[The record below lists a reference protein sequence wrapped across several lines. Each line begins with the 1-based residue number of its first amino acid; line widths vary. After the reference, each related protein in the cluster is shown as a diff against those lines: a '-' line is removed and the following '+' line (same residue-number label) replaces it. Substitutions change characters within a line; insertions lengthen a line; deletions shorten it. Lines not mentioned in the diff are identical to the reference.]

1 MGLGA
6 SLAALNSTYSAIAAR
21 QREIGTLR
29 AIGFGPIPIVVSIV
43 AETLSLAAVGAAA
56 GALAIWTIIGN
67 EFFVVGG
74 AYGVLVLR
82 LSVDGALCVA
92 GLGWSLAFGAIGA
105 SVAAGRAVYMN
116 VAATLREA

>member
-1 MGLGA
+1 MNFCSSCGH
-6 SLAALNSTYSAIAAR
+6 
-21 QREIGTLR
+21 EVELR
-29 AIGFGPIPIVVSIV
+29 TPPGDTRRRFVWGICYTIPIPIVVSIV

-56 GALAIWTIIGN
+56 GALAIWTIIDN

-92 GLGWSLAFGAIGA
+92 GLGWSLAIGAIGA
-105 SVAAGRAVYMN
+105 SVPAGRAVYMN

>member
-1 MGLGA
+1 M
-6 SLAALNSTYSAIAAR
+6 NSTYSAVAAR

-43 AETLSLAAVGAAA
+43 AETLSLAAVEAAA
-56 GALAIWTIIGN
+56 GALAIWTIIDN
-67 EFFVVGG
+67 DFFVVGG

-92 GLGWSLAFGAIGA
+92 GLGWSLAIGAIGA
-105 SVAAGRAVYMN
+105 SVPAGRAVYMN

>member
-1 MGLGA
+1 M
-6 SLAALNSTYSAIAAR
+6 
-21 QREIGTLR
+21 
-29 AIGFGPIPIVVSIV
+29 
-43 AETLSLAAVGAAA
+43 AETLSLAAVGADA
-56 GALAIWTIIGN
+56 GALAIWTIIDN

-92 GLGWSLAFGAIGA
+92 GLGWSLAIGAIGA
-105 SVAAGRAVYMN
+105 SVPAGRAVYMN